1 MNNICGVLCLEQCLT
16 LNKYSINVGYYHL
29 FIIHLCILPSFD
41 LFQKGPK
48 VCLVS
53 MVFYI
58 VKPTSASPALPGD
71 CENIVNHTDKTNHL
85 SLFSNQNMC
94 VCDSS
99 LEQTVNWIVLDGRN
113 SPRHL
118 PRNLAL
124 GCSASNGILTLWIR
138 WGLGGGYAHAPG
150 TLPGR
155 LVQTKSCSPIAFLWS
170 SCNTSELLM
179 SAAEKCKGKQGED
192 SPLCWLTSPT
202 AGNIPSGTWAWDK
215 LLLLPSPLPTQEQ
228 WRLGQPAGVAGE
240 MW

>member
-53 MVFYI
+53 MVFYV

-118 PRNLAL
+118 PRNLVL
-124 GCSASNGILTLWIR
+124 GCFASNGILTLWIR
-138 WGLGGGYAHAPG
+138 WGLGGAMHMPQGPCLGALFRRSHA
-150 TLPGR
+150 LPKPFSGVHVTP
-155 LVQTKSCSPIAFLWS
+155 LSC
-170 SCNTSELLM
+170 
-179 SAAEKCKGKQGED
+179 
-192 SPLCWLTSPT
+192 
-202 AGNIPSGTWAWDK
+202 
-215 LLLLPSPLPTQEQ
+215 
-228 WRLGQPAGVAGE
+228 
-240 MW
+240 